1 MLGNSSSC
9 KSFQISSGIGA
20 ELDVR
25 MAQNH
30 LRRDVLVEQHL
41 FHLLNVVVWV
51 TRLWRVCFVSN
62 FARPSTRR
70 FEAPLRAHLLELVPD
85 ISSTSLSNGFATVR
99 LTVIVRCP
107 HNAGRDN

>member
-51 TRLWRVCFVSN
+51 TRLWRVFFVAN
-62 FARPSTRR
+62 FAVPSTRR
-70 FEAPLRAHLLELVPD
+70 FEAPLRQHLLALVHY
-85 ISSTSLSNGFATVR
+85 ISSKRLSNVVASVR